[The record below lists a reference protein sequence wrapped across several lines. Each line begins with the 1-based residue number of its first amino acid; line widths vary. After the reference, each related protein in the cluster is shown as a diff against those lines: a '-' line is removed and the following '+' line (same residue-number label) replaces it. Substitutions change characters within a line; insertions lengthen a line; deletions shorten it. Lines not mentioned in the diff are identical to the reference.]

1 MFLTD
6 ECDVNIMIT
15 KNDYSDN
22 KQPLNCRFIEDVFTG
37 NEKVEVYIALT
48 ANLNKREC
56 WRD

>member
-22 KQPLNCRFIEDVFTG
+22 KQPLNCRFIEDVF
-37 NEKVEVYIALT
+37 Y
-48 ANLNKREC
+48 R
-56 WRD
+56 